1 MNDVQ
6 ITSFSQGNI
15 FDALMKFYMNIAH
28 NGITA
33 MIPYSSYLI
42 MIFGIIDI
50 ATSWY
55 LYEGSLKMTLM
66 VQKIMKICAFIFM
79 VTHWS
84 YLVSIIG
91 RSFSFIGYVA
101 GGHSAQDAIKIVGND
116 SNNTAATMFNP
127 SFIFDQAGKVTE
139 PIWKAYETTNA
150 FTNFGRIIMI
160 LISLALVY
168 LGFVFMCFQLILTN
182 IEFAIFT
189 CLAIVLLPFGCFKF
203 TSFLSQRAIS
213 GVFSFGIKLMV
224 LYFLLGVIGSIGDAF
239 YGEAAMN
246 PKNKENV
253 DSYAFLLKQALAY
266 LSLGYLTW
274 KIPGMAASMMNG
286 TPSLGDGI
294 TPGNMIRAPFAAH
307 RMAGKAVGAVAG
319 FAGSQAAKM
328 GAAYSAMQAASNAGA
343 GGGGAAGGGSTAKA
357 SIANQTGGG
366 EAGGSGGAGG
376 GGSDGVGP
384 TYSAQSVDSNTYKSV
399 ANGNTMASVTSN
411 NQKGTYASVENNTS
425 KEIPSGGTGGAAM
438 HAADNK
444 VGANTGSKDEGAN
457 ATAKAANASGKA
469 APGEFGHSRLVRMG
483 AVAGRFTG
491 YYAREIGKSMLM
503 NTAIAK
509 GFRKGAQNAAR
520 SADAW
525 DRYKEYATGKNYT
538 DSTKVKGTPVDT
550 SLLNTLGSRNP
561 AKDSP
566 AP

>member
-42 MIFGIIDI
+42 MVFGIIDI

-84 YLVSIIG
+84 FLVSIIG

-101 GGHSAQDAIKIVGND
+101 GGHTAQEAIKIVGND
-116 SNNTAATMFNP
+116 PNNTAATMFNP
-127 SFIFDQAGKVTE
+127 SYVFDQAGKVTQ

-168 LGFVFMCFQLILTN
+168 LGFVFMCLQLILTN

-224 LYFLLGVIGSIGDAF
+224 LYFLLGVIGSIGNAF

-294 TPGNMIRAPFAAH
+294 TPGSMMRAPFAAH
-307 RMAGKAVGAVAG
+307 RMAGKAVGAVAS

-343 GGGGAAGGGSTAKA
+343 GGGAAGSGSTAKA

-366 EAGGSGGAGG
+366 EAGGSGGGG
-376 GGSDGVGP
+376 GDTGVGP
-384 TYSAQSVDSNTYKSV
+384 TYSAQSTDSSTYKSV
-399 ANGNTMASVTSN
+399 ANGGTMASVTSN

-425 KEIPSGGTGGAAM
+425 KEVPSGGTSGAAM

-444 VGANTGSKDEGAN
+444 VGANTGSKGEGAN
-457 ATAKAANASGKA
+457 ATASAANASGKA

-483 AVAGRFTG
+483 ATAGRFAG
-491 YYAREIGKSMLM
+491 YYAREVGKSMLM

-525 DRYKEYATGKNYT
+525 DRYKEYATGRNYT
-538 DSTKVKGTPVDT
+538 DSNKVKGTPVDT
-550 SLLNTLGSRNP
+550 SLINTLGSRNP